1 MNKKLKVL
9 ELFHAP
15 YPTARGYDFK
25 DEFADENNMYTERD
39 VYEALLANGYEVRR
53 LGLFNDIAP
62 LLEEVKEFK
71 PDVVFNLVEV
81 FNDKTHLEKN
91 IAALL
96 ELLDI
101 PYTGASADALLICN
115 NKALSK
121 KILRFH
127 RLKVARFHTFYRGQK
142 VWRPQTVKLP
152 AVIKPL
158 CEEASRGIS
167 QASVV
172 DNEQAFAERIRFIH
186 ENMNMDAIA
195 EEYIE
200 GRELYVTVMGN
211 KQLKVL
217 PPREL
222 KFGELPDDEP
232 RIATYKAKWDDKY
245 RERWGIKSVAAGKL
259 ADGVAQDLVEAC
271 KRAYRAL
278 NMNSYVRFDIRV
290 TADHKIYFIEPN
302 ANPCIAKIDEMAQ
315 AALKEGIDYN
325 HLIRRIVKMAI
336 VNHAYGAGKLN
347 RKG

>member
-9 ELFHAP
+9 QLFNSP
-15 YPTARGYDFK
+15 YFTPRGYDFK
-25 DEFADENNMYTERD
+25 EEFSDEDNMYTERD

-53 LGLFNDIAP
+53 LGLFNDITP

-81 FNDKTHLEKN
+81 YNDKTHLEKN
-91 IAALL
+91 IGALL

-101 PYTGASADALLICN
+101 PYTGTSADGLLICN

-127 RLKVARFHTFYRGQK
+127 RLRVARFHTFYRGQK
-142 VWRPQTVKLP
+142 IWRPKTVKLT
-152 AVIKPL
+152 AIIKPL

-172 DNEQAFAERIRFIH
+172 DNDEAFAERIKFIH
-186 ENMNMDAIA
+186 ENMNLDAIA

-200 GRELYVTVMGN
+200 GRELYVSVLGN
-211 KQLKVL
+211 KKLQVL

-222 KFGELPDDEP
+222 KFGDMPDDEP

-245 RERWGIKSVAAGKL
+245 RDHWGIKSVAVGKL
-259 ADGVAQDLVEAC
+259 ADGVMEDLIDAC

-290 TADHKIYFIEPN
+290 TADGKIYFIEPN
-302 ANPCIAKIDEMAQ
+302 ANPCIAKIDELAL
-315 AALKEGIDYN
+315 AAEKEGITYN
-325 HLIRRIVKMAI
+325 NLIRRIVNMALQ
-336 VNHAYGAGKLN
+336 NYASGNRKLN
-347 RKG
+347 RRG

>member
-9 ELFHAP
+9 ELFHTP

-39 VYEALLANGYEVRR
+39 VFEALLANGYEVRR
-53 LGLFNDIAP
+53 LGLFNDITP
-62 LLEEVKEFK
+62 FLEEVREFK
-71 PDVVFNLVEV
+71 PDVIFNLVEV
-81 FNDKTHLEKN
+81 FNDKTYLEKN

-172 DNEQAFAERIRFIH
+172 DNEQAFAERIAFIH

-232 RIATYKAKWDDKY
+232 RIATYKAKWDDNY

-290 TADHKIYFIEPN
+290 TVDHKIYFIEPN

-336 VNHAYGAGKLN
+336 SNHADGAGKLN